1 MKVINACGTLV
12 DYEVAVNLM
21 DEEIV
26 ERLAED
32 FAPCTEQEFFRAY
45 EQAHFEKYGTDW
57 ELSKANP
64 CY

>member
-1 MKVINACGTLV
+1 MKVINACGTQV
-12 DYEVAVNLM
+12 DYEVALNLM
-21 DEEIV
+21 NDEIREYIS
-26 ERLAED
+26 EN

-45 EQAHFEKYGTDW
+45 EQEHFERYGTDW

>member
-1 MKVINACGTLV
+1 MKVINSNGTLI
-12 DYEVAVNLM
+12 DYNVAVALM

-26 ERLAED
+26 KNLFED